1 MNSRLRELAFLLF
14 CAVGVFFSYL
24 VYGIIQEKLTKS
36 NYGDSN
42 DSFNYFFSMLLFQC
56 LANTA
61 FSAVALTF
69 TRESRG
75 EVAESKFALCGFT
88 YIGAMFASN
97 FSLKFVSYPTQVVS
111 KSIKPI
117 PVMILNVILAKRK
130 YPLQKYL
137 FVTMISLGVMMFMY
151 KNNVT
156 STGNFFGG
164 GECLLLISLLLD
176 GITGGV
182 EESLS
187 KHKIGS
193 YTLMF
198 RMNMWSVVY
207 LICALIATGE
217 GTLFI
222 QFAQKHPIVLYNLAL
237 FGLTSAV
244 GQIFLF
250 TLLTNFGSLMC
261 SIVTTTRKFFTVLV
275 SIILFDHVMTTRQWI
290 GTVLIFSGIFLDQ
303 LYGKSAHKTVHGK
316 SHAQTD
322 REMSKK
328 RAETKLKGH

>member
-24 VYGIIQEKLTKS
+24 VYGIIQEKLTKG
-36 NYGDSN
+36 NYGNSN
-42 DSFNYFFSMLLFQC
+42 DRFNYFFSMLLFQC

-61 FSAVALTF
+61 FAAVALTF
-69 TRESRG
+69 TREPRG
-75 EVAESKFALCGFT
+75 EVTESKFALCGFT

-137 FVTMISLGVMMFMY
+137 FVTMISMGVMMFMY

-156 STGNFFGG
+156 STGSFFGG

-187 KHKIGS
+187 KHKVGS

-198 RMNMWSVVY
+198 RMNMWSVIY

-217 GTLFI
+217 GALFA
-222 QFAQKHPIVLYNLAL
+222 QFAQKHPIVLYKLAL

-275 SIILFDHVMTTRQWI
+275 SIILFEHVMTTRQWI

-316 SHAQTD
+316 GHAQTD
-322 REMSKK
+322 RETSKK
-328 RAETKLKGH
+328 RDETKLKGL